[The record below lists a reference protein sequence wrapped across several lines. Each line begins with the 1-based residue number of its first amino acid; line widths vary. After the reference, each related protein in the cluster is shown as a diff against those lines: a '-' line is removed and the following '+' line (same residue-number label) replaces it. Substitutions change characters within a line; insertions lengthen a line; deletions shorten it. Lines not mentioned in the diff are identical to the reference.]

1 MVAHMKIHACQVA
14 LALLIPVSLPLA
26 GCDTSDPTSAI
37 VDNAFPP
44 PPDGGDPGLQTA
56 VFKVWWFV
64 TLFPDPVAAGSSSDV
79 NRVVPASEYAYA
91 LLAPN
96 WGPGS
101 GAPPTTLLPV
111 RLKGKVSVARGDTV
125 HITVSEAT
133 VEGYCAG
140 GTALSQDDADFIT
153 QRIFPG
159 DFANVTYDAARC
171 VASPALPETD
181 ASVSDALDG
190 SDDGASAGD
199 ATVDAGP
206 G

>member
-1 MVAHMKIHACQVA
+1 MKILSCTVA
-14 LALLIPVSLPLA
+14 LALLFSALLSFA
-26 GCDTSDPTSAI
+26 GCDTSEPTSAV
-37 VDNAFPP
+37 VDNGFPA
-44 PPDGGDPGLQTA
+44 PPDGGDPALQTA

-96 WGPGS
+96 WDPAS
-101 GAPPTTLLPV
+101 GAPPTTLIPV
-111 RLKGKVSVARGDTV
+111 RLKDKVSVARGDIV
-125 HITVSEAT
+125 RITVSEET
-133 VEGYCAG
+133 VEGNCSG

-159 DFANVTYDAARC
+159 DFASVTYDAVRC
-171 VASPALPETD
+171 VASPVISETD
-181 ASVSDALDG
+181 ASASDAQDG
-190 SDDGASAGD
+190 SSAGD
-199 ATVDAGP
+199 AALDGGP